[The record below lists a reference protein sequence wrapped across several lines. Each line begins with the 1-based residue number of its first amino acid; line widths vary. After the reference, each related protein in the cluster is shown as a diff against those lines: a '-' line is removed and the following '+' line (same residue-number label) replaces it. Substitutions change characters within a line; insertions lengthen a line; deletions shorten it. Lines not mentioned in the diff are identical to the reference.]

1 MQGFYGIVYNI
12 WRVALR
18 FIGSYAPPRPL
29 ALGAY
34 AVPSGHGAKV
44 DKTVTDCFVYF
55 SERGT
60 GLSKILTLGEFCVPE
75 SQWSGWCKAVT

>member
-1 MQGFYGIVYNI
+1 M
-12 WRVALR
+12 LR
-18 FIGSYAPPRPL
+18 DSFTPLRPL

-60 GLSKILTLGEFCVPE
+60 GLSEIPTLGEFRVPE
-75 SQWSGWCKAVT
+75 SQWSGWRRIY